1 MDEKVVQRIISHIKF
16 GNKESIKE
24 DRKKYPV
31 EFMIAEKR
39 LADKQERR

>member
-16 GNKESIKE
+16 GNKETIKE

-39 LADKQERR
+39 VTEKK